1 LEKKKMRSLLLA
13 VASSAILLPL
23 ATVGAKADVYQF
35 TVVDSFVNA
44 GVPGTNTVT
53 FDLPES
59 PVPSVSSPTI
69 FAIKDVTVV
78 LNGKTFSTSDEILFA
93 PASGNSE
100 FLGDTDSLFSNTL
113 GNISTTGA
121 FFSGTTAD
129 PTFKLGTYG
138 STGDSLTITD
148 ITAAVPEPSTW
159 AMMILGFCSI
169 GFMAYR
175 RKQNGTAL
183 SVA

>member
-1 LEKKKMRSLLLA
+1 MRLLLLA
-13 VASSAILLPL
+13 VASSAILLPF

-35 TVVDSFVNA
+35 TVVNSFVNA

-59 PVPSVSSPTI
+59 PVPSVSSSTI

-100 FLGDTDSLFSNTL
+100 FLGDTDGLFS
-113 GNISTTGA
+113 NISTTGA
-121 FFSGTTAD
+121 FFSGTTGD
-129 PTFKLGTYG
+129 PNSKLGTYG
-138 STGDSLTITD
+138 SAGDSLTITD

-159 AMMILGFCSI
+159 AMMILDFCGI

-175 RKQNGTAL
+175 RKQNGAAL
-183 SVA
+183 TVA